1 MNKLKLIAEPG
12 KQEFVMTRTF
22 NAPHE
27 LVFKAFTDPELVP
40 QWWGPSI
47 YSTIV
52 DKMDVQFGGM
62 WRYINKGEDGNE
74 FAFKGVY
81 HEVAAPERLVYTI
94 EFEGMPGHIGLE
106 TITFEEQDGKA
117 IMTDQGVFQTLED
130 RDGMIQSGME
140 AGASETMDRLAALVE
155 KV

>member
-140 AGASETMDRLAALVE
+140 AGASETMDRLAARVE

>member
-22 NAPHE
+22 NAPRE
-27 LVFKAFTDPELVP
+27 LVFKAFTDPELIP

-52 DKMDVQFGGM
+52 DKMDLQFGGM

-81 HEVAAPERLVYTI
+81 HEVTAPERLVYTI

-106 TITFEEQDGKA
+106 TITFEEEDGKT

-140 AGASETMDRLAALVE
+140 AGAAETMDRLAALVE